1 MDGEEI
7 APGMSSTP
15 VKENPNMSDMPDEN
29 EEDFTPDSPSGMPD
43 NPYEEDPDVMGYGFE
58 APPAMDSFTAADP
71 YAEYELPALD
81 CPYEAPLPESPFDDE
96 LGFEEHM
103 SETSSIRGDL
113 QELPPALPTADY
125 DQQLPAHPATN
136 EDADVE
142 DDGSA
147 GGANTTITGAPD
159 TAALL
164 AANESALDKPIRVPK
179 AKLSGKKKKKAQAAA
194 AALKEAMGIDG
205 EKKKS
210 KRKKGKASSRTSTGS
225 NTSVGSSKDDGGG
238 GSSSSSKA
246 SSPAPDETDGDDD
259 LVFGT
264 SKTKPRSSSRE
275 GSRSASPTT
284 TLGGVDVLGA
294 MPTETPEG
302 HEAAMGMPT
311 RRMPHASSESEL
323 DVSLRDEAQEID
335 LVSPNDYLFVHKRRL
350 DSIEGAIGAQGRIK
364 YTCVDASRNYLVFG
378 ANTGGAYIFTREK
391 NRFLQLIN
399 ATESFSVT
407 ACKFS
412 HDERTLA
419 IGTNTGAVFIYTST
433 NWGNSRQEARCLKAV
448 REHDGASI
456 TSLAWMYGKKRI
468 VSADEMGLVVATP
481 VQVIQIL
488 PGVSSVLGKLAK
500 MKNLAKVVSTVL
512 PDAEVVFRCKSK
524 VLQVDTDSSGDIVM
538 SCETRVYVA
547 KTKERRV
554 FEVGHRLREGEFGAC
569 LGTASDGSRQVFC
582 ARPGARVWQAN
593 PKNGKVKSTINLKE
607 HFDRPSTPI
616 VSTDSEP
623 SEPAPSDG
631 PMGYHFKQLLLA
643 KDRYLL
649 SWTPTMLFVIDTR
662 KARLGGW
669 YSDVQGI
676 VDVTVV
682 GDDVYVLHSNQ
693 GERDAAARA
702 GRSSPV
708 DAPMLQYHCE
718 HMSLLTPGELVGHM
732 LENERV
738 IDAAEMI
745 LEYRQ
750 NTSLDCFLEHVQGEV
765 LTLLRHKLAEE
776 PGEMA
781 AHLEVKMT
789 ELAMESASERVER
802 ENARVQEAENSVTR
816 MGNMFSSFLGK
827 SSPAGK
833 PVKPLIVDAS
843 LSPESTSM
851 PAESETKRALILG
864 E

>member
-1 MDGEEI
+1 
-7 APGMSSTP
+7 
-15 VKENPNMSDMPDEN
+15 
-29 EEDFTPDSPSGMPD
+29 
-43 NPYEEDPDVMGYGFE
+43 MGLSLSV
-58 APPAMDSFTAADP
+58 AQ
-71 YAEYELPALD
+71 
-81 CPYEAPLPESPFDDE
+81 

-113 QELPPALPTADY
+113 QQLRSESPPELPTADY
-125 DQQLPAHPATN
+125 DQPLPTPGVDGDGDGDA
-136 EDADVE
+136 EDMA
-142 DDGSA
+142 A
-147 GGANTTITGAPD
+147 AAPD

-164 AANESALDKPIRVPK
+164 AANGGELVKPIRVPK

-210 KRKKGKASSRTSTGS
+210 KRKKGKSRKSTGS
-225 NTSVGSSKDDGGG
+225 NTSVGSSKDVGDA
-238 GSSSSSKA
+238 GSSL
-246 SSPAPDETDGDDD
+246 APDEIDED
-259 LVFGT
+259 LVFGS
-264 SKTKPRSSSRE
+264 SKGKAKSRGPSRE
-275 GSRSASPTT
+275 GSRSASPTV
-284 TLGGVDVLGA
+284 GSDDGDILGA

-302 HEAAMGMPT
+302 HEAAMGMPA

-323 DVSLRDEAQEID
+323 DISVREEAEEVD

-364 YTCVDASRNYLVFG
+364 YTCVDSSRNYLVFG

-399 ATESFSVT
+399 ASESFSVT
-407 ACKFS
+407 CCKFS

-433 NWGNSRQEARCLKAV
+433 NWGNSRQEARLLKAV
-448 REHDGASI
+448 REHDGASV
-456 TSLAWMYGKKRI
+456 TALAWMYGKKRLI
-468 VSADEMGLVVATP
+468 SADEMGLVMSTP
-481 VQVIQIL
+481 VQVTNFV
-488 PGVSSVLGKLAK
+488 PGVSSVLGRLAK

-524 VLQVDTDSSGDIVM
+524 VLQLSSDSSGDIAM

-569 LGTASDGSRQVFC
+569 LGTATDGTRRVFC
-582 ARPGARVWQAN
+582 ARPGARVWLAN
-593 PKNGKVKSTINLKE
+593 PKTGKVRSTINLKQQ
-607 HFDRPSTPI
+607 FDRPSTPI
-616 VSTDSEP
+616 ISTDTEP
-623 SEPAPSDG
+623 TEPEPSDG
-631 PMGYHFKQLLLA
+631 PMGYHFKRLLLT
-643 KDRYLL
+643 KGRYLL

-662 KARLGGW
+662 KMRLGGW

-693 GERDAAARA
+693 AARDAAARA
-702 GRSSPV
+702 GRTSPV

-718 HMSLLTPGELVGHM
+718 HMALLTPGELVGHM
-732 LENERV
+732 LENESV

-750 NTSLDCFLEHVQGEV
+750 NTSLDCFLEHVKGEV
-765 LTLLRHKLAEE
+765 LTLLRHKLSEE

-789 ELAMESASERVER
+789 DLAMESASERVER
-802 ENARVQEAENSVTR
+802 ENARAQAAENSVKSA
-816 MGNMFSSFLGK
+816 MGAMGSMFSNVLGK
-827 SSPAGK
+827 SPAEK
-833 PVKPLIVDAS
+833 PVVKPAAVDA
-843 LSPESTSM
+843 LSPEPASAM
-851 PAESETKRALILG
+851 PVETGTQRALVLD